1 MSNIVKVIY
10 NLKDGSSL
18 LYQNPSNILLGR
30 VKDGSCIYKTGY
42 YDAKFMLLILEE
54 DTNKG
59 DLIFVDGVNGLKSKV
74 TNQFGIATRNAP
86 KGSALHICLKGIVDL
101 NGSYGQEGDNVYLNE
116 ETTPFTLTNESQN
129 NQVLGANFLEEGI
142 ARFYD
147 I

>member
-1 MSNIVKVIY
+1 MSKVVKVIY

-30 VKDGSCIYKTGY
+30 VKDGSCSYKTGY
-42 YDAKFMLLILEE
+42 YDAKFMLVILKQ

-59 DLIFVDGVNGLKSKV
+59 DLIFVEGVNGLKSKV
-74 TNQFGIATRNAP
+74 TNQFGIATRSAP

-116 ETTPFTLTNESQN
+116 SEEGFSLTNESQT
-129 NQVLGANFLEEGI
+129 NQVLGANFLEEDV